1 MKNKKGSA
9 LALLPLIVFVV
20 SYLGMS
26 LILDDFYAVSILV
39 PGLLAAIVALF
50 MNRKIGFEKSLEHF
64 CKGAGN
70 SNIILMCLIFI
81 LAGAFAKVAS
91 SMGAVESTVNL
102 GLTVLPKGVLVAGVF
117 VISGF
122 IAISLG
128 TSMGTIAAIVPIA
141 TAIAEKTTLSLPL
154 IVGAVVGG
162 AMFGDNLSIISDT
175 TIAATRTQGCNMRD
189 KFRMNFKVVFPAALI
204 SIVLYI
210 ILGSGAQISSQAYD
224 YSLIKVV
231 PYLAILI
238 SALAGVNVIIVLSGG
253 IGLAAIIGF
262 MTGSMDL
269 RSLFSSISTGIS
281 GMSELIII
289 SLIIGGIV
297 ELIKVNGGIEFIL
310 NAVTSKIKTK
320 MGAEIGIGI
329 LVSIIDVATANNTI
343 AIVTVGPIAKDI
355 SDKYDLDPKRV
366 AGILDMF
373 SCVFQGLIPYGAQL
387 LTAASLAGLAPFEIM
402 KYLFYPYLMGVS
414 ALIFI
419 TIFSKR
425 KVLKV
430 NKELVS

>member
-1 MKNKKGSA
+1 MKNQKGSA
-9 LALLPLIVFVV
+9 LALLPLIIFVV

-189 KFRMNFKVVFPAALI
+189 KFRMNFKVVLPAALI

-262 MTGSMDL
+262 MTGSMDV
-269 RSLFSSISTGIS
+269 RSLFNSISTGIS

-320 MGAEIGIGI
+320 MGAEIGIGV

-387 LTAASLAGLAPFEIM
+387 LTAASLAGIAPFEIM

-414 ALIFI
+414 VVIFI

>member
-189 KFRMNFKVVFPAALI
+189 KFRMNFKVVLPAALI
-204 SIVLYI
+204 SIVLYV

>member
-189 KFRMNFKVVFPAALI
+189 KFRMNFKVVLPAALI